1 MTGRTNL
8 LGDAIPP
15 TLLPDDSEPR
25 KALESGVSAE
35 EVAGRYP
42 TASTGWAALAER
54 ALVAGRP
61 VESYAYAR
69 VGYHRGLDAL
79 RRSGWRGQGPVPWT
93 HDPNQGFLRALAA
106 LSRAAAAIDEEPER
120 ARCAQF
126 LLDCD
131 PNAARALGFDPS
143 GEEGD

>member
-1 MTGRTNL
+1 MTGRNL

-25 KALESGVSAE
+25 LALHHGKSAE
-35 EVAGRYP
+35 EVAAGHP
-42 TASTGWAALAER
+42 TASVAWAALAEE

-69 VGYHRGLDAL
+69 TGDHRGLDAL
-79 RRSGWRGQGPVPWT
+79 RRSGWRGQGPVPWS
-93 HDPNQGFLRALAA
+93 HEPNQGFLRALAV

-131 PNAARALGFDPS
+131 PEAARALGFDPP
-143 GEEGD
+143 GEDDE